1 MKRSIRGGL
10 VLSLFVIW
18 LAALFRVTV
27 FRDGCFSHGL
37 CSGRVEWIPF
47 LYLAKL
53 LRIHYYRYFCYLFFG
68 NLIWFVP
75 AALLCLLG
83 VSRPRVICFA
93 FALSVLIETL
103 QYLLGSGV
111 TEVEDV
117 ILNTLGAALGTLLI
131 PRKKDCTE
139 RKNMV

>member
-1 MKRSIRGGL
+1 MKQSKRGGL

-18 LAALFRVTV
+18 LAALFRITV
-27 FRDGCFSHGL
+27 LRDGCFSHGL

-53 LRIHYYRYFCYLFFG
+53 LRIGYYRYFCYLFFG

-83 VSRPRVICFA
+83 LSRPRVIGFA

-117 ILNTLGAALGTLLI
+117 ILNTLGAALGTLLT
-131 PRKKDCTE
+131 PRKKDCAAG
-139 RKNMV
+139 RNMV